1 MAKNI
6 EEKIVFGLSR
16 DFAGRTLL
24 LLGIP
29 AGAWEYMKDG
39 KTNQFDLSSVGVPIQ
54 VIVYG
59 GATHDE
65 VKGAID
71 KHNASVGLPAVD
83 LRREDLSIKPAGES
97 GGR

>member
-1 MAKNI
+1 MAHNI

-29 AGAWEYMKDG
+29 AGGWEYMKDG
-39 KTNQFDLSSVGVPIQ
+39 KTSHFDLSSVGVPLQ

-65 VKGAID
+65 VKAAID
-71 KHNASVGLPAVD
+71 KHNASVGIPALD
-83 LRREDLSIKPAGES
+83 ARRQDFSIKPRNRGES
-97 GGR
+97 A